1 MGGAPIAALKD
12 GFRMNPIDSPAGP
25 CGAGTKEGERGF
37 SLIESLLATAAS
49 ALLFSLFLG
58 VFDQAQ
64 TTVTNLTRLMERD
77 RNLILAPV
85 LLGGWLLGAGNR
97 EWNRTGDGILIESGI
112 LRMESDLDGRRGFP
126 DGRVDG
132 NFESLS
138 LRCRTDHLQLKSG
151 GGNFQSVL
159 KQIRQWEIRMDG
171 RLVNLRLTGAVS
183 PDLLHW
189 KSDGQT
195 TETIRY
201 TLRNYRANL
210 FPPRNG

>member
-1 MGGAPIAALKD
+1 MS
-12 GFRMNPIDSPAGP
+12 PIDSLAGP
-25 CGAGTKEGERGF
+25 RGVETKEGEWGF
-37 SLIESLLATAAS
+37 SLIEMLLATAAS

-85 LLGGWLLGAGNR
+85 LLGGWILGAGNR
-97 EWNRTGDGILIESGI
+97 EWDRAGDGILIQSGI
-112 LRMESDLDGRRGFP
+112 LRIESDLDGKDGFP

-151 GGNFQSVL
+151 GGSFQAVL
-159 KQIRQWEIRMDG
+159 KHIRQWEILMEG
-171 RLVNLRLTGAVS
+171 RLLTLRLTGAVS
-183 PDLLHW
+183 PNLMHW
-189 KSDGQT
+189 KGDGET
-195 TETIRY
+195 VETIRY
-201 TLRNYRANL
+201 TLRNYRPNL
-210 FPPRNG
+210 FPPRD

>member
-1 MGGAPIAALKD
+1 MGGAPITTLKD
-12 GFRMNPIDSPAGP
+12 GFRMSPIELPAGP
-25 CGAGTKEGERGF
+25 RATGEVEGERGF
-37 SLIESLLATAAS
+37 SLIESLVATAAS

-85 LLGGWLLGAGNR
+85 LLGGWILGAGNR
-97 EWNRTGDGILIESGI
+97 EWNRTGDGILIQSGV
-112 LRMESDLDGRRGFP
+112 LRIESDLDGEDGFP
-126 DGRVDG
+126 DGRVDA

-138 LRCRTDHLQLKSG
+138 LRCRTNHLQLKSG
-151 GGNFQSVL
+151 GGNYQSVL
-159 KQIRQWEIRMDG
+159 RQVRRWEAQMDG
-171 RLVNLRLTGAVS
+171 RSLNLSVTGAVS
-183 PDLLHW
+183 PKLLHW
-189 KSDGQT
+189 RSDGET

-201 TLRNYRANL
+201 TLRTYRPNL

>member
-1 MGGAPIAALKD
+1 MS
-12 GFRMNPIDSPAGP
+12 PIDSLAGP
-25 CGAGTKEGERGF
+25 REVETKEGEWGF
-37 SLIESLLATAAS
+37 SLIEMLLATAAS

-85 LLGGWLLGAGNR
+85 LLGGWILGAGNR
-97 EWNRTGDGILIESGI
+97 EWDRFGDGILIQSGI
-112 LRMESDLDGRRGFP
+112 LRIESDLDGKEGFP

-151 GGNFQSVL
+151 GGSFQAIL
-159 KQIRQWEIRMDG
+159 KHIRQWEILMEG
-171 RLVNLRLTGAVS
+171 RLLTLRLTGAVS
-183 PDLLHW
+183 PNLMHW
-189 KSDGQT
+189 KGDGET
-195 TETIRY
+195 VETIRY
-201 TLRNYRANL
+201 TLRNYRPNL
-210 FPPRNG
+210 FPPRD

>member
-1 MGGAPIAALKD
+1 MGGAPITPLKAIL
-12 GFRMNPIDSPAGP
+12 RIRSIASLAGP
-25 CGAGTKEGERGF
+25 DGAGTREGERGF

-85 LLGGWLLGAGNR
+85 LLGGWILGAGNR
-97 EWNRTGDGILIESGI
+97 EWNRTGDGILIQSGV
-112 LRMESDLDGRRGFP
+112 LRMESDLDGKDGFP

-132 NFESLS
+132 KFESLS
-138 LRCRTDHLQLKSG
+138 LRCRTDHLQFKSG

-159 KQIRQWEIRMDG
+159 KQIRQWEIQMDG
-171 RLVNLRLTGAVS
+171 RLLELRLTGAVS
-183 PDLLHW
+183 PSLLHW
-189 KSDGQT
+189 KSDGET

-201 TLRNYRANL
+201 TLRNTRPNL

>member
-1 MGGAPIAALKD
+1 MS
-12 GFRMNPIDSPAGP
+12 PIDSLAGP
-25 CGAGTKEGERGF
+25 RGVETKEGECGF
-37 SLIESLLATAAS
+37 SLIEMLLATAAS

-85 LLGGWLLGAGNR
+85 LLGGWILGAGNR
-97 EWNRTGDGILIESGI
+97 EWDRFGDGILIQSGI
-112 LRMESDLDGRRGFP
+112 LRIESDLDGKDGFP

-151 GGNFQSVL
+151 GGSFQAIL
-159 KQIRQWEIRMDG
+159 KHIRQWEILMEG
-171 RLVNLRLTGAVS
+171 RLLTLRLTGAVS
-183 PDLLHW
+183 PNLMHW
-189 KSDGQT
+189 KGDGET
-195 TETIRY
+195 VETIRY
-201 TLRNYRANL
+201 TLRNYRPNL
-210 FPPRNG
+210 FPPRD

>member
-1 MGGAPIAALKD
+1 M
-12 GFRMNPIDSPAGP
+12 SPVELPEGP
-25 CGAGTKEGERGF
+25 CGAGEKEGERGF

-85 LLGGWLLGAGNR
+85 LLGGWILGAGNR
-97 EWNRTGDGILIESGI
+97 EWSRTGDGIVIQSGV
-112 LRMESDLDGRRGFP
+112 LRIESDLGGNDGFP

-132 NFESLS
+132 NFERLS

-151 GGNFQSVL
+151 GGSFQSVL
-159 KQIRQWEIRMDG
+159 KQIRHWEIRMDG
-171 RLVNLRLTGAVS
+171 RALSLDLTGAVS
-183 PDLLHW
+183 PNLLHW
-189 KSDGQT
+189 KWDGKT

-201 TLRNYRANL
+201 TLQNYRPNL

>member
-1 MGGAPIAALKD
+1 MSPIEL
-12 GFRMNPIDSPAGP
+12 PAGP
-25 CGAGTKEGERGF
+25 RGTGEAEGERGF

-49 ALLFSLFLG
+49 VLLFSLFLG

-85 LLGGWLLGAGNR
+85 LLGGWILGAGNR
-97 EWNRTGDGILIESGI
+97 EWNRTGNGILIQSGVLQI
-112 LRMESDLDGRRGFP
+112 ESDLDGQNGFP

-138 LRCRTDHLQLKSG
+138 LRCRTNHLQLKSG
-151 GGNFQSVL
+151 GGSFQLVL
-159 KQIRQWEIRMDG
+159 KQIRQWEIRLDG
-171 RLVNLRLTGAVS
+171 RSLILSVTGAVS
-183 PDLLHW
+183 PNLLHW
-189 KSDGQT
+189 KSDGET
-195 TETIRY
+195 TGTIRY
-201 TLRNYRANL
+201 TLRNHRPNL

>member
-1 MGGAPIAALKD
+1 MSPIEL
-12 GFRMNPIDSPAGP
+12 PAGP
-25 CGAGTKEGERGF
+25 GATGEAEGERGF

-85 LLGGWLLGAGNR
+85 LLGGWILGAGNR
-97 EWNRTGDGILIESGI
+97 EWNRAGDGILIQSGV
-112 LRMESDLDGRRGFP
+112 LRIESDLDGKDGFP

-138 LRCRTDHLQLKSG
+138 LRCRTKHLQLKSG
-151 GGNFQSVL
+151 AGSFQSVL

-171 RLVNLRLTGAVS
+171 RSVNLRVTGAVS
-183 PDLLHW
+183 PNLLHW
-189 KSDGQT
+189 RSDGET

-201 TLRNYRANL
+201 TLRNYRPNL